1 MKGNTMKLIIK
12 INLDNAAF
20 DINDNATEGEVRRL
34 LNECAE
40 DIQLTVNTFKKLEAN
55 KMKLNEYGEDIT
67 EVNGNKCGNYK
78 VKL

>member
-1 MKGNTMKLIIK
+1 MKLIIK

-20 DINDNATEGEVRRL
+20 DKNAINTGGEVQRI
-34 LNECAE
+34 LNKYSE
-40 DIQLTVNTFKKLEAN
+40 DIQLTVNTFKELQEN
-55 KMKLNEYGEDIT
+55 KMQLKEYGEDII